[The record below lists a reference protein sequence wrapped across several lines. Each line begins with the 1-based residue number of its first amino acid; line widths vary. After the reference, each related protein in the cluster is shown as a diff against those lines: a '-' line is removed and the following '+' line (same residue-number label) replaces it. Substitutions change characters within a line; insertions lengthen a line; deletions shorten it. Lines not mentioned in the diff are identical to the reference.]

1 MKSIP
6 KTNVSFNFDYL
17 PFSTVLDRKANTT
30 IWILKQVTLFLLLIF
45 FGFPFFRFSCV
56 HLFCVLCFLKW
67 KVSHVVLF
75 IIQKQAFTVVLQNYY
90 LAILHRYFCMV
101 MLKRSTLQLYRITI
115 FLAELWVAVSKHLIN
130 KCDQI
135 TRQVKNQIKHQI
147 RKKN

>member
-6 KTNVSFNFDYL
+6 KRNVSFNFDYL

-67 KVSHVVLF
+67 TVSHVVFVYHSETGIYSCSPKLLF
-75 IIQKQAFTVVLQNYY
+75 SYPPQVFLYGYGQEVYIATLQNN
-90 LAILHRYFCMV
+90 YFSC
-101 MLKRSTLQLYRITI
+101 R
-115 FLAELWVAVSKHLIN
+115 AVSGCI
-130 KCDQI
+130 
-135 TRQVKNQIKHQI
+135 QVFN
-147 RKKN
+147 